1 MPLEEPTIPPI
12 RAQSEAC
19 ERAESPLTP
28 REVIAVADEDPPMLE
43 RRRDTR
49 YPTNDPAE
57 VEIFPQAV
65 VREGALIL
73 DVSRSGLR
81 VHLRTE
87 APKGTHLRIRLLKT
101 HLVIFGEVRYCRAV
115 ADGFHVGVWIEH
127 MFNAREELGK
137 HIDDMDLCMY
147 VMGKGL
153 TVEEVILLK
162 DHLMTC
168 ETCQVRAAKKE
179 AALQPVSG
187 PKIKTY
193 ASGTD

>member
-1 MPLEEPTIPPI
+1 VAHQRFLQKTDSGTPAGSAIVMPLEEPTIPPI

-49 YPTNDPAE
+49 YPTNDPA
-57 VEIFPQAV
+57 
-65 VREGALIL
+65 
-73 DVSRSGLR
+73 
-81 VHLRTE
+81 
-87 APKGTHLRIRLLKT
+87 
-101 HLVIFGEVRYCRAV
+101 EVRYCRAV

>member
-1 MPLEEPTIPPI
+1 MPLEEPNTLPTQ
-12 RAQSEAC
+12 AQSEAY
-19 ERAESPLTP
+19 ERAESLLTP
-28 REVIAVADEDPPMLE
+28 REVIAVADEEIPMLE

-57 VEIFPQAV
+57 VEIFPQAA
-65 VREGALIL
+65 VREGAVIL

-87 APKGTHLRIRLLKT
+87 APKGTHLKIRLLKT

-147 VMGKGL
+147 VLGKGL

-162 DHLMTC
+162 DHLITC
-168 ETCQVRAAKKE
+168 EICQVRAAKKE
-179 AALQPVSG
+179 AALHPVSG
-187 PKIKTY
+187 PKNKTHT
-193 ASGTD
+193 SGTE